1 MVGKTLGKYRI
12 LDKIGRGGMGVVY
25 RGIDE
30 TLDREVA
37 IKAISPELV
46 EDDLVRRFR
55 AEAVTLA
62 KVNHPNIASVYELF
76 RDDDRLLMVMELVRG
91 QTFEQLITAVG
102 PLPVDRSTAL
112 VGQILDALG
121 HAHRAGIVHR
131 DLKPANLMLTD
142 AGVVKVMDFGI
153 ARVSGTERM
162 TSDGLMVGTPAYM
175 APEQV
180 RGDEVDGRTDLYA
193 VGVVLYRLLT
203 AKLPFKAETA
213 VAMIQSQLNDRPALA
228 RDVRSDLPDWLDAVL
243 MRSLAK
249 RPGDRYQSADE
260 FRRALD
266 SNGALDPVAPL
277 PDDLTV
283 ATPSSPYA
291 LRTISARPALSR
303 VEGPAPSV
311 TPPAGPTPTT
321 TLVLNKS
328 HLAVAG
334 GFAAMLL
341 AVIGLLA
348 WVALRRPT
356 ATPVQVMTMAAPA
369 TVPAPA
375 IVGPVAA
382 PTLEP
387 AVLAEAPPPPPKVAK
402 AQPAPPSP
410 PAAATPSTLPRIPAT
425 LPASEILPPAGPGA
439 RGGRGEAPARPT
451 DASFQPIVVRD
462 LRAVAVI
469 NGRSSKV
476 VDAIVAFSEQSI
488 TASDSHNGTTVKTFA
503 YSAVTHATVSRSRKP
518 RGAGGAFVE
527 TPGGIP
533 DGNIFSRGARLW
545 VTLETADDRLVLRLD
560 PEQLRP
566 VTDLVGQRT
575 KVQIER
581 YMDPDAQP

>member
-1 MVGKTLGKYRI
+1 
-12 LDKIGRGGMGVVY
+12 
-25 RGIDE
+25 
-30 TLDREVA
+30 
-37 IKAISPELV
+37 
-46 EDDLVRRFR
+46 VR
-55 AEAVTLA
+55 
-62 KVNHPNIASVYELF
+62 N
-76 RDDDRLLMVMELVRG
+76 
-91 QTFEQLITAVG
+91 
-102 PLPVDRSTAL
+102 
-112 VGQILDALG
+112 
-121 HAHRAGIVHR
+121 
-131 DLKPANLMLTD
+131 
-142 AGVVKVMDFGI
+142 
-153 ARVSGTERM
+153 
-162 TSDGLMVGTPAYM
+162 
-175 APEQV
+175 
-180 RGDEVDGRTDLYA
+180 
-193 VGVVLYRLLT
+193 
-203 AKLPFKAETA
+203 
-213 VAMIQSQLNDRPALA
+213 
-228 RDVRSDLPDWLDAVL
+228 DLPDWLDAVL

-266 SNGALDPVAPL
+266 SQGTFDPAAPH
-277 PDDLTV
+277 PDDMTV

-291 LRTISARPALSR
+291 LHTVGTRPAASM
-303 VEGPAPSV
+303 

-321 TLVLNKS
+321 TLVLNRS

-341 AVIGLLA
+341 AVIGLA
-348 WVALRRPT
+348 WVVLRRPT
-356 ATPVQVMTMAAPA
+356 ATPAVQVMTMAAPA
-369 TVPAPA
+369 SVPAPA
-375 IVGPVAA
+375 IVAPVAA
-382 PTLEP
+382 PAPEP
-387 AVLAEAPPPPPKVAK
+387 AVFAETPPPPKVVK

-410 PAAATPSTLPRIPAT
+410 PTAATASTPSRIPPT
-425 LPASEILPPAGPGA
+425 LPASEILPPSGLV
-439 RGGRGEAPARPT
+439 GGRGEAPARPP
-451 DASFQPIVVRD
+451 DATFQPIVVRD

-560 PEQLRP
+560 QDQLRP

-581 YMDPDAQP
+581 YMDPEAQP

>member
-91 QTFEQLITAVG
+91 QTFEQLITETGA
-102 PLPVDRSTAL
+102 LPVERATAL
-112 VGQILDALG
+112 VAQILDALG

-142 AGVVKVMDFGI
+142 AGIVKVMDFGI

-193 VGVVLYRLLT
+193 AGVVLYRLLT

-228 RDVRSDLPDWLDAVL
+228 REVRNDLPDWLDAVL

-249 RPGDRYQSADE
+249 RPADRYQSADE

-266 SNGALDPVAPL
+266 SQGSFDPAAPH

-291 LRTISARPALSR
+291 LHTVAARPAASM
-303 VEGPAPSV
+303 

-321 TLVLNKS
+321 TLVLNRS

-348 WVALRRPT
+348 WVVLRRPT

-369 TVPAPA
+369 SAPAPA
-375 IVGPVAA
+375 IVAPVAVPA
-382 PTLEP
+382 PEP
-387 AVLAEAPPPPPKVAK
+387 AVFAETPPPPKVVK
-402 AQPAPPSP
+402 AQPTPQPSP
-410 PAAATPSTLPRIPAT
+410 AAVPPPAPPRIPAT
-425 LPASEILPPAGPGA
+425 LPASDIVPPAGTA
-439 RGGRGEAPARPT
+439 GRGRAEAPARGP
-451 DASFQPIVVRD
+451 DADFQPVVVRD
-462 LRAVAVI
+462 LRAVSVI

-488 TASDSHNGTTVKTFA
+488 TASDSHNGTTVKTFP

>member
-46 EDDLVRRFR
+46 EDELVRRFR

-91 QTFEQLITAVG
+91 QTFEQLITEAG
-102 PLPVDRSTAL
+102 PLPVERSTAL

-175 APEQV
+175 SPEQV
-180 RGDEVDGRTDLYA
+180 RGGEVDGRTDLYA
-193 VGVVLYRLLT
+193 VGVVFYRLLT
-203 AKLPFKAETA
+203 AKLPFGGTRRDDP
-213 VAMIQSQLNDRPALA
+213 VAPTNSRRWRGTCERPARLA
-228 RDVRSDLPDWLDAVL
+228 RRGADA
-243 MRSLAK
+243 SLAK

-291 LRTISARPALSR
+291 MRTVAARPAASM
-303 VEGPAPSV
+303 

-348 WVALRRPT
+348 WVALRRPA
-356 ATPVQVMTMAAPA
+356 ATPVQVMTMAAPVS
-369 TVPAPA
+369 VPAPA
-375 IVGPVAA
+375 IAEPVAA
-382 PTLEP
+382 PTAEP
-387 AVLAEAPPPPPKVAK
+387 AVIVEAPPPPPKVVK
-402 AQPAPPSP
+402 APPASPSP
-410 PAAATPSTLPRIPAT
+410 PNGATPSTPPRIPPT
-425 LPASEILPPAGPGA
+425 LPASEILPPAGLA
-439 RGGRGEAPARPT
+439 GRGEAPARPP
-451 DASFQPIVVRD
+451 DANFQPIVVRD

-560 PEQLRP
+560 TEQLRP

>member
-1 MVGKTLGKYRI
+1 M
-12 LDKIGRGGMGVVY
+12 
-25 RGIDE
+25 
-30 TLDREVA
+30 
-37 IKAISPELV
+37 
-46 EDDLVRRFR
+46 
-55 AEAVTLA
+55 
-62 KVNHPNIASVYELF
+62 
-76 RDDDRLLMVMELVRG
+76 
-91 QTFEQLITAVG
+91 
-102 PLPVDRSTAL
+102 L

-153 ARVSGTERM
+153 ARVAGTERM

-193 VGVVLYRLLT
+193 AGVVLYRLLT
-203 AKLPFKAETA
+203 GKLPFKAETA
-213 VAMIQSQLNDRPALA
+213 VAMIQSQLNERPTLA
-228 RDVRSDLPDWLDAVL
+228 RDVRGDLPHWLDGVL

-249 RPGDRYQSADE
+249 RPADRYQSADE

-266 SNGALDPVAPL
+266 SLGALDPEAPR

-291 LRTISARPALSR
+291 LHTISARPA
-303 VEGPAPSV
+303 AAM
-311 TPPAGPTPTT
+311 TPPAGPNPTT
-321 TLVLNKS
+321 TLVLNRS

-334 GFAAMLL
+334 GFAAILL
-341 AVIGLLA
+341 AVVGLLA

-356 ATPVQVMTMAAPA
+356 AAPVQVMTMAAPA
-369 TVPAPA
+369 GVLAPA
-375 IVGPVAA
+375 IVAPLAA

-387 AVLAEAPPPPPKVAK
+387 AVIAEAPPPKVVRV
-402 AQPAPPSP
+402 QPAPPP
-410 PAAATPSTLPRIPAT
+410 PLAATTPSTPPRIPAT
-425 LPASEILPPAGPGA
+425 LPASEILPPPGL
-439 RGGRGEAPARPT
+439 GGRGDAPARPP
-451 DASFQPIVVRD
+451 DADFRPIVVRD
-462 LRAVAVI
+462 LRAVTVI

-533 DGNIFSRGARLW
+533 EGNIFSRGAHLW

-581 YMDPDAQP
+581 YMDPEAQQ

>member
-91 QTFEQLITAVG
+91 QTFEQLITEAG
-102 PLPVDRSTAL
+102 PLPVERSAAL

-193 VGVVLYRLLT
+193 AGVVLYRLLT
-203 AKLPFKAETA
+203 GKLPFKAETA
-213 VAMIQSQLNDRPALA
+213 VAMIQSQLNERPTLA

-266 SNGALDPVAPL
+266 SN
-277 PDDLTV
+277 
-283 ATPSSPYA
+283 
-291 LRTISARPALSR
+291 RRARPGGAAARRSDGRDAL
-303 VEGPAPSV
+303 
-311 TPPAGPTPTT
+311 
-321 TLVLNKS
+321 
-328 HLAVAG
+328 
-334 GFAAMLL
+334 
-341 AVIGLLA
+341 
-348 WVALRRPT
+348 VALRPAYRRGAAGRIDDAARRPD
-356 ATPVQVMTMAAPA
+356 ADHDAGAQQVASGGRRWVRGDAAGRDRPA
-369 TVPAPA
+369 G
-375 IVGPVAA
+375 VGC
-382 PTLEP
+382 
-387 AVLAEAPPPPPKVAK
+387 
-402 AQPAPPSP
+402 
-410 PAAATPSTLPRIPAT
+410 PAAAHGDAGAGDDDGGAGQRSGAGDRGAGSRANGGASGHRRSTAAAEGRQGAAGTAVAAHRGNTRPRRRAFRRPCRRPKSC
-425 LPASEILPPAGPGA
+425 LRPVSW
-439 RGGRGEAPARPT
+439 RGGRGEAPARPP
-451 DASFQPIVVRD
+451 DANFQPIVVRD

-560 PEQLRP
+560 QEQLRP

-581 YMDPDAQP
+581 YMDPEAQP